1 MLHYFARHFFAP
13 LLPVGF
19 EDKDV
24 LFIYGVS
31 DLHSD
36 HQTMLTVSCLDFF
49 SFCGRGRIL
58 GFFHDLVLFFL
69 EKRKEKFVSKCF

>member
-19 EDKDV
+19 EDQDV
-24 LFIYGVS
+24 FFIYGVS

-36 HQTMLTVSCLDFF
+36 CKAKLTVSCFE
-49 SFCGRGRIL
+49 
-58 GFFHDLVLFFL
+58 LFFL
-69 EKRKEKFVSKCF
+69 SQRERFCS

>member
-19 EDKDV
+19 EDQDAF
-24 LFIYGVS
+24 FIYGVS

-36 HQTMLTVSCLDFF
+36 CKATLTVSCL
-49 SFCGRGRIL
+49 
-58 GFFHDLVLFFL
+58 VFFL
-69 EKRKEKFVSKCF
+69 FKMESF